1 MAKPLKQWKSYTQQL
16 QLLES
21 RGMIVTDNAKA
32 LNYLERV
39 GYYRLSGYWYP
50 FRQIDV
56 QASKAQNKPIR
67 KNEFVQQ
74 SNFENIVDLYIF
86 DKKLRLLA
94 LDALERI
101 ELAVRVDVAHLLG
114 KRDRNAHQI
123 ADCLHG
129 NFTKKLIKN
138 GKNAGKTEHAVWLE
152 KYNAL
157 LYQARREPFI
167 EHHKKHYEGC
177 VPVWVAIEIWDF
189 GLLSRMYSGL
199 KYQDQQCIA
208 EKYNIKSGE
217 IFAKWLRS
225 LNFVR
230 NVAAHHS
237 RLWNINILELSPQV
251 DNWQPMNNARP
262 FFYFCIIQHLL
273 KRICPNST
281 WSERFK
287 QLLAEFPQI
296 GNGMITLGDFGIA
309 QEDCQEWELW
319 QIRK

>member
-1 MAKPLKQWKSYTQQL
+1 MSKPLKQWKSYTEQL

-21 RGMIVTDNAKA
+21 RGLIVTDKAKA
-32 LNYLERV
+32 LDYLERI

-50 FRQIDV
+50 FRQIDIE
-56 QASKAQNKPIR
+56 ASKDQNKPIR

-74 SNFENIVDLYIF
+74 SYFENIIDLYIF

-101 ELAVRVDVAHLLG
+101 ELAVRVDVAHVLG
-114 KRDRNAHQI
+114 KRNNNAHQME
-123 ADCLHG
+123 DCLHG
-129 NFTKKLIKN
+129 NFTKKIIKK
-138 GKNAGKTEHAVWLE
+138 GKNAGKTEHKVWLE
-152 KYNAL
+152 KYQSL
-157 LYQARREPFI
+157 IYQARREPFI
-167 EHHKKHYEGC
+167 EHHKKHYDGC

-189 GLLSRMYSGL
+189 GLLSRIYAGL
-199 KYQDQQCIA
+199 KYEDQQLIA
-208 EKYNIKSGE
+208 AKYNVASGE
-217 IFAKWLRS
+217 ILEKWLRS

-230 NVAAHHS
+230 NVCAHHS

-251 DNWQPMNNARP
+251 QDWQRMNTSRP

-287 QLLAEFPQI
+287 QLLREFPQI
-296 GNGMITLGDFGIA
+296 QNRMITLNDLGVT
-309 QEDCQEWELW
+309 QENWQEWELW
-319 QIRK
+319 QARK